1 MTSMDQGD
9 SYEDCFAYGP
19 FYFKELLTF
28 IVQVFSGME
37 QYRPLYQL

>member
-1 MTSMDQGD
+1 MDQGD

-28 IVQVFSGME
+28 IVQVCGQRIKFDVCSF
-37 QYRPLYQL
+37 L